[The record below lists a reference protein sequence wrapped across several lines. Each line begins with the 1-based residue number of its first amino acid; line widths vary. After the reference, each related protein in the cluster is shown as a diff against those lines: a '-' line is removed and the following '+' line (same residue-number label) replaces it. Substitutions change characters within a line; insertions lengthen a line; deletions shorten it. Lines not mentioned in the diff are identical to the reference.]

1 MSLMS
6 EEQKG
11 IREGLEESEGDPRL
25 ILLLN
30 AVLSGTFAVTV
41 VWGLDQIGIAGFT
54 AANVATLGLIVF
66 AATYLVV
73 LR

>member
-1 MSLMS
+1 MS

-11 IREGLEESEGDPRL
+11 IREGIEESEGDPRL
-25 ILLLN
+25 ILLMNGL
-30 AVLSGTFAVTV
+30 LSGVFALTV
-41 VWGLDQIGIAGFT
+41 VWGLDRIGIAGFT
-54 AANVATLGLIVF
+54 APNVATLALIIF

>member
-1 MSLMS
+1 MS

-11 IREGLEESEGDPRL
+11 IREGMEESEGDPRL

-30 AVLSGTFAVTV
+30 ALLSGVFALTV
-41 VWGLDQIGIAGFT
+41 VWGLGRAGIAAFT
-54 AANVATLGLIVF
+54 APNVATLAVIIF

>member
-1 MSLMS
+1 MS

-11 IREGLEESEGDPRL
+11 IREGIEESEGDPRL

-30 AVLSGTFAVTV
+30 AVLSGGFAWTV
-41 VWGLDQIGIAGFT
+41 LWGLDRAGMAALT
-54 AANVATLGLIVF
+54 AANVGTLALIIF